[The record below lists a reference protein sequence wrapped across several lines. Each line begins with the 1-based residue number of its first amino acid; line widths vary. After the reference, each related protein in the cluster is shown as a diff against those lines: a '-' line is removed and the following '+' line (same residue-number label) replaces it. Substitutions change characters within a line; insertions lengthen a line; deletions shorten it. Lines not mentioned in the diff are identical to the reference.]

1 MIIKPILNDEGLK
14 KAFQRLEMVFQA
26 EPNTPEADEMED
38 LVTLIEDYE
47 NKYYAMAFID
57 NTEG

>member
-1 MIIKPILNDEGLK
+1 
-14 KAFQRLEMVFQA
+14 MVFQA

-57 NTEG
+57 NTED